1 MHRVITPLVP
11 QQSARLA
18 KKAHN
23 QTSVV
28 VATQNLLICKVSL
41 LEAQNQ
47 IETTDFDQYMQLFAE
62 GLIEAQAQMTGELF
76 MNHVPVPDL
85 ADIDETYEV

>member
-1 MHRVITPLVP
+1 
-11 QQSARLA
+11 
-18 KKAHN
+18 
-23 QTSVV
+23 V

-47 IETTDFDQYMQLFAE
+47 IETTDFDQYMQLFVE

-85 ADIDETYEV
+85 ANIDKTYEV